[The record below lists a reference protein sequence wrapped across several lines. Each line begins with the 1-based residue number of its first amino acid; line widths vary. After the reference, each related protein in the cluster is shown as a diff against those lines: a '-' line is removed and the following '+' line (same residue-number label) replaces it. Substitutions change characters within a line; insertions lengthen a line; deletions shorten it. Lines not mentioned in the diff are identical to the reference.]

1 MKASIPDTEHIL
13 SENRSAGGELGRIFT
28 VSSLTDPVNEIK
40 LYSPEWDSES
50 EGLVYRCITY
60 NFTESYIIKNI
71 EFGFDDELVFYIQD
85 NYDNVHLV
93 MPVSG
98 NTFEQTVTLSNNE
111 QIKCL
116 LRCFDGPGQYT
127 FYIQFVD
134 IDDQH
139 DVVSSLSF
147 QVDDYGWEG
156 TDSHIFTRDA
166 DYDFTQPL
174 FVQIRIDGE
183 QESYTYN
190 LSWSERSP
198 LQSDETHLYMRYY
211 DIVEIEGELSDYT
224 KCYLEGITFY
234 VKDNQGYIYIPD
246 MYNGTASLSA
256 SDDVQVI
263 IDMTLMPLP
272 ENT

>member
-13 SENRSAGGELGRIFT
+13 SETRSANYELGIIFT

-50 EGLVYRCITY
+50 ERIVYRSMTY

-71 EFGFDDELVFYIQD
+71 EFAFDEELVFYIQD

-98 NTFEQTVTLSNNE
+98 NPFEQTVTLSNNE

-139 DVVSSLSF
+139 DVVSSLHF
-147 QVDDYGWEG
+147 QVDDSGWEG

-174 FVQIRIDGE
+174 VVNIRIDEE
-183 QESYTYN
+183 QEPYN

-224 KCYLEGITFY
+224 KCYLEGVTIY
-234 VKDNQGYIYIPD
+234 VKDNQGYAYIAD
-246 MYNGTASLSA
+246 IYNGTASLSNT
-256 SDDVQVI
+256 DDVVQMI
-263 IDMTLMPLP
+263 IEMTLEPLP